1 MCFVLHG
8 ALKKRKSDE
17 EAIAGARRKNK
28 PKVPMLVAPRH
39 QQFGLVG
46 LLDNPRLCFPIF

>member
-17 EAIAGARRKNK
+17 EAVAGARRKNK

-46 LLDNPRLCFPIF
+46 LLDNPKLCFPIF